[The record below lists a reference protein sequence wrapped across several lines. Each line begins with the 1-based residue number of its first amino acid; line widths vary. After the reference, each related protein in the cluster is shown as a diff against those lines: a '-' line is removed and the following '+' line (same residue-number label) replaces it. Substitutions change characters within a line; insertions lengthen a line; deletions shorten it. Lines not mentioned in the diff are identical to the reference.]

1 MNMNKDYLKEEGV
14 EGREIKDTT
23 QKKRIV
29 KQKNKAFKGKK
40 NVAKPNISLIKINM
54 YVVEIFIYGETVRPA
69 FCSLCNVQTY

>member
-29 KQKNKAFKGKK
+29 KQKKPLKEKK

-69 FCSLCNVQTY
+69 LCSLCNVQTY